1 MAPHDNDDDEQV
13 VSEFLSSS
21 LGSWIIRILV
31 GLLVIGMAYM
41 AIAQSILAS

>member
-1 MAPHDNDDDEQV
+1 MAPHDNDDEQV

-21 LGSWIIRILV
+21 LGAWIIRILV

-41 AIAQSILAS
+41 AIAQTILPS